1 MADAAMPPVRTRQV
15 NGIWL
20 ALPYVLLAFSSALS
34 WTAGD
39 LAPGEAPWVVA
50 LSVAV
55 AGWHTWWAVL
65 HPEWLETVLVQMAA
79 YFAGLVLLTAVL
91 FHLSFNFFPL
101 YLVCFAIAFVA
112 LPGRWAYVGVALT
125 TAVALLG
132 PGLLTRSAQ
141 NLVVTLAGGA
151 LAAAAGWS
159 IRALETETR
168 QRREA
173 MAELTRTQAEL
184 ERALAQ
190 NLTLRDRLVAEAR
203 QAGVATERTRL
214 AGEIHDTL
222 AGGLAGVLSQ
232 LEAVDAQLEPGHPL
246 RERVRAATAVAR
258 ETLQEARRS
267 VRALRPGHL
276 DGAPL
281 GRALAEVV
289 RGFERTRGLPVVL
302 HVSGAET
309 DLPGAVEDTVLR
321 AAQEA
326 LTNVDR
332 HARASAAHVTLS
344 YLDGA
349 VALDVADDG
358 GGVAGDP
365 ASDGGQGLA
374 IMAERVAAVG
384 GRVELDSEPGRGTT
398 LTVTVPLTPE
408 EAHG

>member
-1 MADAAMPPVRTRQV
+1 MADAAMPPVRARQV

-20 ALPYVLLAFSSALS
+20 ALPYALLVVSSALS
-34 WTAGD
+34 RTAGD
-39 LAPGEAPWVVA
+39 LARDEVPWVLA
-50 LSVAV
+50 LGVAV

-65 HPEWLETVLVQMAA
+65 HPGWLERALAPMAA
-79 YFAGLVLLTAVL
+79 YFTGLVLLTAVM
-91 FHLSFNFFPL
+91 FHLSFTFFPL
-101 YLVCFAIAFVA
+101 YLVCFAMAFVA
-112 LPGRWAYVGVALT
+112 LPGRWAYAGVSLT
-125 TAVALLG
+125 TALALLG

-141 NLVVTLAGGA
+141 NAVVTLAGGA

-190 NLTLRDRLVAEAR
+190 NLALRDRLVVEAR
-203 QAGVATERTRL
+203 QAGVAAERTRL

-232 LEAVDAQLEPGHPL
+232 LEAIDAQLEPGHGL
-246 RERVRAATAVAR
+246 HGRVQAAAAVAR
-258 ETLQEARRS
+258 ETLREARRS
-267 VRALRPGHL
+267 VRELRPGQL
-276 DGAPL
+276 DRAPL

-302 HVSGAET
+302 HVSGTEMT
-309 DLPGAVEDTVLR
+309 LPAPVEDTVLR

-326 LTNVDR
+326 LTNIDR
-332 HARASAAHVTLS
+332 HARASTAHVTLT
-344 YLDGA
+344 YLEEA

-358 GGVAGDP
+358 HGVDGAATAG
-365 ASDGGQGLA
+365 GGQGLA
-374 IMAERVAAVG
+374 IMTERVEAVG
-384 GRVELDSEPGRGTT
+384 GRVDLGSEPGRGTT
-398 LTVTVPLTPE
+398 LTITVPLG
-408 EAHG
+408 EARH